1 MNIYVGNLSHG
12 TSEDMLKDL
21 FGQHGEVSQVK
32 LIKDR
37 VTNEPRG
44 FGFVTMNNDEHAQAA
59 ITALNGFTFE
69 GNRLRVNE
77 AHSQDGSRPGGQGGE
92 RRGGFGGPRRDGGP
106 RSGGFGGSSDRRSS
120 STGGFGDRPSWGSR
134 N

>member
-21 FGQHGEVSQVK
+21 FGQHGDVASVK

-44 FGFVTMNNDEHAQAA
+44 FGFVTMNNDEQAQAA

-77 AHSQDGSRPGGQGGE
+77 AHSQDGSRPGGE
-92 RRGGFGGPRRDGGP
+92 RRSFGGPRREGGP
-106 RSGGFGGSSDRRSS
+106 RSGGFGSDRRS
-120 STGGFGDRPSWGSR
+120 STGGFGDRPSWGGPR
-134 N
+134 NKF